1 MSVRASNPRGRCLP
15 PPDDIFLGV
24 DVAVLGVEYFLG
36 VGVLSAGDCC
46 VEFRFFCGVVDALV
60 VAFRLLGEGEDS
72 AIVNDT
78 PDELLIPNCW
88 SAAGTKSSSSSLF
101 SSSTSSS
108 RAKSG

>member
-1 MSVRASNPRGRCLP
+1 M
-15 PPDDIFLGV
+15 
-24 DVAVLGVEYFLG
+24 DVAVLGVEYNLLG
-36 VGVLSAGDCC
+36 VGVLGAGDCC

-108 RAKSG
+108 RAKSSQDELSVVVVLKSLRRPCVVL